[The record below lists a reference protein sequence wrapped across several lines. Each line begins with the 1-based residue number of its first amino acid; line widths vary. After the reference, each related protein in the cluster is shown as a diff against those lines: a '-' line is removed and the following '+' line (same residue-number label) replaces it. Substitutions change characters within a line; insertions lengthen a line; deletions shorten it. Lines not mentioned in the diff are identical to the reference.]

1 MHPLLLPSVFG
12 VTPSRSRFGIVTGST
27 SLVYLC
33 WVVVFFAAPL
43 FHCRVLVCNNH
54 FLHISNVFKTYSCSA
69 FEFST
74 CLYGCRFLTAENEIK
89 KKHQTQTRWR
99 RVICIFRITHLKG
112 DFFSMRKTEQQI
124 QGVWFSVS
132 VFGHSSEQELFCNGA
147 LCWQIVNTSLQ
158 SLESPL
164 EYKEMREDEKHPNWQ
179 SFLMLLSAHT
189 LILARFSFLSNH

>member
-1 MHPLLLPSVFG
+1 MFG

-99 RVICIFRITHLKG
+99 RVICIFRITHLKKG
-112 DFFSMRKTEQQI
+112 IFPPWEKQSSRYK
-124 QGVWFSVS
+124 VS
-132 VFGHSSEQELFCNGA
+132 YFWGLVTAQNRNFFCNGA

-164 EYKEMREDEKHPNWQ
+164 ENKEMREDEKHPNWQ

-189 LILARFSFLSNH
+189 LILASFSFLSNH